1 MALEGTLDVTVSTAD
16 GGLPT
21 VEFAFTVTNAG
32 SETVDLHFSDAAKA
46 EFVVQDGS
54 REVWR
59 FTEGRVFAQMLSTD
73 RLEPTESVT
82 YDGEWDGASQG
93 AYTVIAEL
101 QAREATCTA
110 RAEFEVSA

>member
-1 MALEGTLDVTVSTAD
+1 MTIEGALDVAVSTTD
-16 GGLPT
+16 GGTPR
-21 VEFAFTVTNAG
+21 VEFAFTVTNEGGEA
-32 SETVDLHFSDAAKA
+32 VDLHFSDAAKA
-46 EFVVQDGS
+46 EFVVQDES

-73 RLEPTESVT
+73 RLEPGESVT

>member
-21 VEFAFTVTNAG
+21 VEFAFTVTNEG
-32 SETVDLHFSDAAKA
+32 SEAVDLHFSDAAKA

-82 YDGEWDGASQG
+82 YDGEWNEPTPG
-93 AYTVIAEL
+93 AYTAVTEL
-101 QAREATCTA
+101 QAREATCAA
-110 RAEFEVSA
+110 RAEFEVDA